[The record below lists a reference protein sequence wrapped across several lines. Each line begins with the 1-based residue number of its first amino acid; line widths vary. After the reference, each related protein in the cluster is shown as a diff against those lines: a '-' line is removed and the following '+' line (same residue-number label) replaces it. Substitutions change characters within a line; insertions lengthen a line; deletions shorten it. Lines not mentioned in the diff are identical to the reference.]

1 MRQGQSPQTEL
12 GEARDKC
19 ASHLQWRQQTFG
31 EVSIMRR
38 PLRRA
43 AALEWSRPEPP
54 RQTVCTVCSRARDT
68 ELPEPFGG
76 QRILSR
82 LQKFLTDLLLC
93 PTSVLLRF
101 DCDYALVIPSWIRK
115 AFNLL

>member
-54 RQTVCTVCSRARDT
+54 RQTVCTVCSDPETQNCLSPLEAR
-68 ELPEPFGG
+68 G
-76 QRILSR
+76 S
-82 LQKFLTDLLLC
+82 
-93 PTSVLLRF
+93 
-101 DCDYALVIPSWIRK
+101 
-115 AFNLL
+115 